1 MGDRKA
7 SMSGSPRVPLG
18 FRFSGIRFTHN
29 VVQQPPL
36 QSSKHFHHSK
46 VKPLTHET
54 VSLNYSHPHPTHC
67 NHQSAFSPCGFTHSG
82 ISYTWNHKLCS
93 LWCLASFTHMM
104 LSRFIYIASVRT
116 SRLNNNPLRVCNT
129 FCLPIYPLMD
139 TWVVSTLWL
148 LWITL
153 SEPLCTK
160 IWIPVFN
167 ALWYGP
173 SRGIAM
179 VALTLW
185 GTAQLFKLQF
195 NFNVY
200 PPPS

>member
-1 MGDRKA
+1 
-7 SMSGSPRVPLG
+7 
-18 FRFSGIRFTHN
+18 
-29 VVQQPPL
+29 
-36 QSSKHFHHSK
+36 
-46 VKPLTHET
+46 
-54 VSLNYSHPHPTHC
+54 
-67 NHQSAFSPCGFTHSG
+67 
-82 ISYTWNHKLCS
+82 
-93 LWCLASFTHMM
+93 M

-116 SRLNNNPLRVCNT
+116 SGLNNNPLRVCNT

-167 ALWYGP
+167 SLWYGP

-195 NFNVY
+195 SFNVY
-200 PPPS
+200 PPPSQIFLDLSSLPETEQHLRPFPVRVPAHPSAPDKVREYHAGELGTWASCWWTWHPSFGISGPCSCKVIFCFSAKPCFLGTSNDLMGWLTWKVTEFLLWLQKEL